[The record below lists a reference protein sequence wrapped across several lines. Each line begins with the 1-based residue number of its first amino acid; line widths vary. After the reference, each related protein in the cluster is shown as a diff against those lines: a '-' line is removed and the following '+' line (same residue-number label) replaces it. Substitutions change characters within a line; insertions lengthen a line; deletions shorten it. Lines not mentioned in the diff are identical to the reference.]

1 MNGSYKTVYEKSQEN
16 KVMINNFQLTDTNI
30 NRTLLKNNTDLLIAH
45 IGTNDLNSGIQK
57 MQRKLLK

>member
-1 MNGSYKTVYEKSQEN
+1 
-16 KVMINNFQLTDTNI
+16 MINNFQLTDTNI